1 MDERRK
7 HRRVALAVPGKLT
20 RAGSANEWVQV
31 VNASEAALLARGPSP
46 FASGQ
51 RATVSVF
58 LPEGPFSCEAVC
70 VRATAAPPWE
80 GAFLFTAVAEDARHK
95 LAGFLA
101 SLHGGPGVGGAP

>member
-1 MDERRK
+1 M
-7 HRRVALAVPGKLT
+7 
-20 RAGSANEWVQV
+20 
-31 VNASEAALLARGPSP
+31 VNASESALLARGPSP

-80 GAFLFTAVAEDARHK
+80 GAFLFTAVAEEARHR

-101 SLHGGPGVGGAP
+101 SRQPGAVQKGTP